1 MQRNAQLESAL
12 AGELMW
18 DFQTHFRSVFQ
29 RLWYRSGT
37 SVLLSV
43 TQLCNVVATGAF
55 QKHDRA
61 PFTWAALLHDRSPA
75 LQLLMVNCVQ
85 SKYIH

>member
-1 MQRNAQLESAL
+1 MQCNAQLESAL

-43 TQLCNVVATGAF
+43 TQLCNVAATDAF
-55 QKHDRA
+55 QKHNRA
-61 PFTWAALLHDRSPA
+61 QFTWAALLCDSSPA
-75 LQLLMVNCVQ
+75 LQLLMVNCVRL
-85 SKYIH
+85 KYIH